1 MKLVI
6 NICSQHL
13 QELFCWD
20 KKPFD
25 LMENMSASK
34 SCGEGK
40 APKLGVKLVWRA
52 IHVRMYLFCS
62 LFFSTTLCGYFHP
75 VFWCKSETEGE
86 TCVRTNSRQKTSFA
100 FILTFDTNPKLRVKL
115 MWGPIHM
122 RKPFCFVLFFSLFSP
137 PCVLIFILTFDFIFS
152 FGIIFSKALP
162 W

>member
-13 QELFCWD
+13 QEFFCWD

-25 LMENMSASK
+25 LMENMSTMSK
-34 SCGEGK
+34 SCGQGSSKTGGETC
-40 APKLGVKLVWRA
+40 VKSNSCENTCFA
-52 IHVRMYLFCS
+52 

-86 TCVRTNSRQKTSFA
+86 TCVRTNSREKTSFC
-100 FILTFDTNPKLRVKL
+100 FHPDFWHKSKTEGETRVRTNFTSEN
-115 MWGPIHM
+115 H
-122 RKPFCFVLFFSLFSP
+122 FVLCSFFSFSP

-152 FGIIFSKALP
+152 FGIIFSKASP
-162 W
+162 R